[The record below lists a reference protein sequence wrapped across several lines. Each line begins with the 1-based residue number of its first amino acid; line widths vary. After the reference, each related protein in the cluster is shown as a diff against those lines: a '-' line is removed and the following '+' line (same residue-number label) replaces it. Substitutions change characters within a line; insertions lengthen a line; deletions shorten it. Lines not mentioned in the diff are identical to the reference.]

1 MPIEILEEALEEAAH
16 AAAWY
21 EKECTGLGYDFF
33 EAVEAAFDIIEDKV
47 LPLSPIP
54 THSTDLKNLRRL
66 ILKRFPFDI
75 VVLERPTLTIIIA
88 VAHQARKPG
97 YWRDRITP

>member
-1 MPIEILEEALEEAAH
+1 MPIEILEEALEEAAE

-21 EKECTGLGYDFF
+21 EKECKGLGFDFF
-33 EAVEAAFDIIEDKV
+33 ESVEAAFDVIEDKV
-47 LPLSPIP
+47 LPLSPMPNEI
-54 THSTDLKNLRRL
+54 NLIGVKRL

-75 VVLERPTLTIIIA
+75 VVLERSTKTIIIA

-97 YWRDRITP
+97 YWRERIAP

>member
-1 MPIEILEEALEEAAH
+1 MPIEILEEAFEEASE
-16 AAAWY
+16 AAVWY
-21 EKECTGLGYDFF
+21 EKEYEGLGYDFF
-33 EAVEAAFDIIEDKV
+33 EAVEAAFDIIEDKA
-47 LPLSPIP
+47 LPLSPMPNKI
-54 THSTDLKNLRRL
+54 NLIGVKRL

-75 VVLERPTLTIIIA
+75 VVLEHSTKTIIIA

>member
-1 MPIEILEEALEEAAH
+1 MLFDILEEALDEAAE

-21 EKECTGLGYDFF
+21 EKECEGLGYDFF
-33 EAVEAAFDIIEDKV
+33 NAVEAAFDIIEDKT
-47 LPLSPIP
+47 LTLSPMPSKI
-54 THSTDLKNLRRL
+54 NLIGVKRL

-75 VVLERPTLTIIIA
+75 VVLERTTKTIIIA

-97 YWRDRITP
+97 YWRDRITS

>member
-1 MPIEILEEALEEAAH
+1 MPIEILEEALEEASKAVV
-16 AAAWY
+16 WY
-21 EKECTGLGYDFF
+21 EKEGEGLGYDFF
-33 EAVEAAFDIIEDKV
+33 EAVEAAFDVIEDKL
-47 LPLSPIP
+47 LPLSPMHNKI
-54 THSTDLKNLRRL
+54 NLIGVKRL

-75 VVLERPTLTIIIA
+75 VVLEHSTKAIIIA

>member
-1 MPIEILEEALEEAAH
+1 LPIQILEEALEEAAE
-16 AAAWY
+16 AGAWY
-21 EKECTGLGYDFF
+21 ESECEGLGFDFL
-33 EAVEAAFDIIEDKV
+33 ESVEAAFDIIEDKI
-47 LPLSPIP
+47 LPLSPMPNEINL
-54 THSTDLKNLRRL
+54 TDVKRL

-75 VVLERPTLTIIIA
+75 VVLERRTITSIIA

>member
-1 MPIEILEEALEEAAH
+1 MPIEILEEAFEEASE

-21 EKECTGLGYDFF
+21 EKECEGLGYDFF

-47 LPLSPIP
+47 LPLSPMP
-54 THSTDLKNLRRL
+54 SKVNLIGVKRL

-75 VVLERPTLTIIIA
+75 VVLERSTKTIIIA
-88 VAHQARKPG
+88 VAHQTRKPG

>member
-1 MPIEILEEALEEAAH
+1 MPIEILEEALAEAAE

-21 EKECTGLGYDFF
+21 EKKCVGLGYDFF
-33 EAVEAAFDIIEDKV
+33 EAVEAAFDIIEDKI
-47 LPLSPIP
+47 LPLSPMP
-54 THSTDLKNLRRL
+54 NSTGHKNLNRL

-75 VVLERPTLTIIIA
+75 VVLERPTITIIIA

>member
-1 MPIEILEEALEEAAH
+1 LESAFEEASE

-21 EKECTGLGYDFF
+21 EKECEGLGYDFF
-33 EAVEAAFDIIEDKV
+33 EAIEAAFDIIEDKV
-47 LPLSPIP
+47 LPLAPMPDKICLDGVS
-54 THSTDLKNLRRL
+54 RL
-66 ILKRFPFDI
+66 ILKRFPFDV
-75 VVLERPTLTIIIA
+75 VVLERQTETIIIA